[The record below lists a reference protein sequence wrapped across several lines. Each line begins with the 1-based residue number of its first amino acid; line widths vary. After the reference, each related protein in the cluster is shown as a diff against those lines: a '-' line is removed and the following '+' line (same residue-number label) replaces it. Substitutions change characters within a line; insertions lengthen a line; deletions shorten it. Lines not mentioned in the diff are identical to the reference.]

1 MADLSGNSCNIIT
14 ILPLG
19 IDCDI
24 INAST
29 PDASNGYM
37 TILIT
42 GGTPPY
48 NVTWSNG
55 AQGTFL
61 NNLSPGDYSATV
73 VDYYGDFSATTT
85 CTVGY
90 DSFYLQEFESCSN
103 AGTYVYYMATTP
115 SLYTPNK
122 IYKLTTQTGCWENIG
137 TTLYTGQ
144 TYYNNVALTG
154 AGPYNTCEI
163 CQATEPIV
171 SPYNGPLCFSIFTI
185 PSTYSQNTF
194 YSGGTINNYPSWTSN
209 TQTIYYNTGTTR
221 WTVSNWATPNVP
233 YLQNP
238 SALPTGSWTYPG
250 TVGSTVT
257 VVTGTCSSPSLNL
270 TVMTQ
275 NPSCSTNTGS
285 ATIGVTGG
293 VPPYQYSLNNIIY
306 GTSNVFINL
315 TPGLRTVYVKDSASP
330 QNTATQNFTIT
341 PLFNYVNYSLNL
353 NFVEQNPLIN
363 TIQQTAPS
371 TTYNKTS
378 NWNLS
383 LTPNTPFQ
391 SPGYVKFDITFD
403 VSTTAYT
410 NSLNVPQILN
420 TITVTG
426 TTGTTVPGPIQT
438 SLVTQ
443 TVARPLCSGGNIIT
457 STYQIRY
464 LDCYINNTY
473 GNLSG
478 LINQNFTQICG
489 TNPNCLLRA
498 YSNVTMTVK
507 KISISPLNCRNVDS
521 TVISRT
527 TMAQSF
533 GPLCPTNIL

>member
-19 IDCDI
+19 IDCDV

-37 TILIT
+37 AILIT

-48 NVTWSNG
+48 ITTWSNG
-55 AQGTFL
+55 ANTTYL
-61 NNLSPGDYSATV
+61 TNLSPGNYTATV

-90 DSFYLQEFESCSN
+90 DSYYLEQFEDCTN
-103 AGTYVYYMATTP
+103 VGQYIYYLADTT
-115 SLYTPNK
+115 SLFIPNQV
-122 IYKLTTQTGCWENIG
+122 YKLTTQTGCWESLG

-144 TYYNNVALTG
+144 THYNSVAISSS
-154 AGPYNTCEI
+154 GPYATCLI
-163 CQATEPIV
+163 CQPPTPTPV
-171 SPYNGPLCFSIFTI
+171 YYNGPLCLTKFTF
-185 PSTYSQNTF
+185 PSTYEQTTF
-194 YSGGTINNYPSWTSN
+194 YSGATINNYPSWSSN
-209 TQTIYYNTGTTR
+209 TQTIYYNTGTTK
-221 WTVSNWATPNVP
+221 WTVSGWTGANVP
-233 YLQNP
+233 FLQSTSIPPIGN
-238 SALPTGSWTYPG
+238 WIYPG
-250 TVGSTVT
+250 AFASTVT
-257 VVTGTCSSPSLNL
+257 VATGTCTSPALNV
-270 TVMTQ
+270 TVLPQM
-275 NPSCSTNTGS
+275 PSCSTNNGS
-285 ATIGVTGG
+285 ATILVTGG

-306 GTSNVFINL
+306 STSNIFTNL
-315 TPGLRTVYVKDSASP
+315 TPGLKTIYVKDGATP
-330 QNTATQNFTIT
+330 QNTSSQNFTIT
-341 PLFNYVNYSLNL
+341 PLQNYTNYILNL
-353 NFVEQNPLIN
+353 NFVEQNPLVS
-363 TIQQTAPS
+363 TIQQVAQS

-426 TTGTTVPGPIQT
+426 TTGTTVPVPTQT
-438 SLVTQ
+438 STVTQ
-443 TVARPLCSGGNIIT
+443 TVARPSCSGGNIIT

-478 LINQNFTQICG
+478 LINQDFTQICS
-489 TNPNCLLRA
+489 TDPNCILKA

-507 KISISPLNCRNVDS
+507 KISISPLNCRDVDS
-521 TVISRT
+521 TIISRT

-533 GPLCPTNIL
+533 GPLCPVNL